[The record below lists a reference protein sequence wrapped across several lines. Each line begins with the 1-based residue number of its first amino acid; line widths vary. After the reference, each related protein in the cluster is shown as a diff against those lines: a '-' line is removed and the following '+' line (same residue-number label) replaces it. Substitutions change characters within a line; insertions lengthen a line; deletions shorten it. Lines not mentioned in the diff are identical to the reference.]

1 LLVIVYILVALAV
14 IAIGGLLISYFVS
27 RGEESKSH
35 YQAEE
40 AFEARVKKKRRAD
53 AKKRARERNPWE
65 HKKH

>member
-1 LLVIVYILVALAV
+1 MVLVYLLIVLAV
-14 IAIGGLLISYFVS
+14 IVIGGFLISYFVS

-40 AFEARVKKKRRAD
+40 AFEAKVKKKRRAD

>member
-1 LLVIVYILVALAV
+1 MVLVYLLIILAV
-14 IAIGGLLISYFVS
+14 IVVGGFLISYFVS